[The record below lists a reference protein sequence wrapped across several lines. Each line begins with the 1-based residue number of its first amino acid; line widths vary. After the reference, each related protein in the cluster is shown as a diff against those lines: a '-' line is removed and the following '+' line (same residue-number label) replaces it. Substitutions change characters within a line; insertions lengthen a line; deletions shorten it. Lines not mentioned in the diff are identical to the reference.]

1 MPPCP
6 RSRESFLPRNR
17 KKIISVPFQA
27 ISQSPLSSIQK
38 KKKTVKILKIQKF
51 ASLLSPHLPFSADRR
66 IITKGDICGAV
77 PWCRCKQ
84 TPAVSSRNA
93 GGPILAAA
101 RSRHGSDNR
110 TGLSF
115 TTVSPL
121 RYLPYRQK
129 INAYPL

>member
-1 MPPCP
+1 MRGKTFEKVFP
-6 RSRESFLPRNR
+6 RT
-17 KKIISVPFQA
+17 PFQNFSGQG
-27 ISQSPLSSIQK
+27 IK
-38 KKKTVKILKIQKF
+38 VKPFVWF
-51 ASLLSPHLPFSADRR
+51 AYGSCYFNIVGVD
-66 IITKGDICGAV
+66 G
-77 PWCRCKQ
+77 
-84 TPAVSSRNA
+84 
-93 GGPILAAA
+93 LAAA